1 MAEMGSSPTVA
12 RRMAVAEVDSA
23 SLDSWDWDVFRHTHE
38 QLVPHVV
45 IMFMR
50 LGLTQHE
57 VCTRAGR
64 STRCLSTQSCSLA
77 IKHRM
82 IFCEGPDASAC
93 GWHSWRNFVAA
104 YTTAMD
110 MERQTCTLESYCN

>member
-1 MAEMGSSPTVA
+1 MCHAHALQDAPSGAENAALVAEMGSSPTVA

-23 SLDSWDWDVFRHTHE
+23 ALDSWDWDVFRHTHE

-57 VCTRAGR
+57 VGANADRRASSR
-64 STRCLSTQSCSLA
+64 
-77 IKHRM
+77 
-82 IFCEGPDASAC
+82 
-93 GWHSWRNFVAA
+93 
-104 YTTAMD
+104 
-110 MERQTCTLESYCN
+110 

>member
-1 MAEMGSSPTVA
+1 MAEMGASPTVA

-23 SLDSWDWDVFRHTHE
+23 ALDSWDWDVFRHTHE

-57 VCTRAGR
+57 VSADADRNTQCVCTH
-64 STRCLSTQSCSLA
+64 SYTLA
-77 IKHRM
+77 IKHRSDLQRS
-82 IFCEGPDASAC
+82 P
-93 GWHSWRNFVAA
+93 
-104 YTTAMD
+104 
-110 MERQTCTLESYCN
+110 